1 MKRQTV
7 LLGST
12 IAAIIAAGIAMPS
25 LVGDY
30 WLGVLTTLSMWI
42 ALTESWIVLSGMTG
56 YISLG
61 HAVFV
66 GLGAYVFVLTWGEVP
81 IWLGLMLAGLTA
93 GGTALLIGLPCLR
106 VRGPYFVILTLGVS
120 EFGKYVVVNIEA
132 SLGKFGRLVLGGPE
146 IDDIFRMMLAL
157 AVVAFLLA
165 WFVRRS
171 RFGAG
176 LRALREDEE
185 ASQMVGIS
193 ATHLKIT
200 AFVVSAIIPG
210 MVGSLLVLRSGY
222 FEPLQ
227 VFNPLVSLTIITMAT
242 IGGSDDAPGPLLGTI
257 FLVGLSELLWSTAPQ
272 LYMVILGALLI
283 FFVLNAPD
291 GLYGR
296 IRPYFSHLK

>member
-1 MKRQTV
+1 
-7 LLGST
+7 
-12 IAAIIAAGIAMPS
+12 
-25 LVGDY
+25 
-30 WLGVLTTLSMWI
+30 MWI

-81 IWLGLMLAGLTA
+81 LWVGLMLAGLTA
-93 GGTALLIGLPCLR
+93 GCTALLIGLPCLR

-132 SLGKFGRLVLGGPE
+132 SLSKFGRLVLGGPE

-193 ATHLKIT
+193 ATRLKIT

-296 IRPYFSHLK
+296 LRPYLPQLK